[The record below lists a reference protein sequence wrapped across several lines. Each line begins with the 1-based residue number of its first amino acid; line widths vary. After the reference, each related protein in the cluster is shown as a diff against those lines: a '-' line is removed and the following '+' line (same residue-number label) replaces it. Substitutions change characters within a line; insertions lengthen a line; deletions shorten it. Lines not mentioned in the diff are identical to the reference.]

1 MLRRGPRVA
10 TIIALTLVASAFTVP
25 HRHSTASTSSAV
37 SAAVSAAASDS
48 VGGEWTAKGSDPGWN
63 GRFVLHLILQQAGDS
78 VYGTYQFDVDAAA
91 VVPPTDVFGHI
102 RNGRIELQDR
112 ADKFWLSATA
122 RGNRLNGR
130 LAGGSHN
137 RASAMSV
144 SFTRVE
150 GGR

>member
-1 MLRRGPRVA
+1 MLRRGHRVA
-10 TIIALTLVASAFTVP
+10 TIIALTLAASAFTVS
-25 HRHSTASTSSAV
+25 RHHPAPSTSPV
-37 SAAVSAAASDS
+37 VSAAASDS

-63 GRFVLHLILQQAGDS
+63 GRFVLHLILEQAGDS